1 MEKNSYFGS
10 QACDFSIEKGN
21 MHENTI
27 FYVNQDY
34 LSHKDN
40 DKVYHN
46 DLFIIGQITPSF
58 KSAWRCFWLCA
69 RRRRNKD
76 VEA

>member
-46 DLFIIGQITPSF
+46 DLS
-58 KSAWRCFWLCA
+58 
-69 RRRRNKD
+69 
-76 VEA
+76 